1 MQRPQSEKMQV
12 VVEGVKKLED
22 NIIMKNLK
30 NDMR

>member
-1 MQRPQSEKMQV
+1 MQRPRSEKMYV